1 MDEIINFTPES
12 VQKLED
18 YLLEKFPS
26 NHAQGN
32 SKYGIPYEG
41 SLFCDKYGNILD
53 EKEQIERAKKLIAR
67 LDKTFNKIWDDER
80 EYNTNENGGYAVVGT
95 KNPSLNR
102 IIETAKDSNGILTDD
117 KKTLCRVI
125 DSLAREINKDFNHYN
140 KTGLGIIR
148 ENTNYIFK
156 LRSDSTS
163 KLFRNPVRNATYLF
177 GGALALAAGFTALS
191 ASTAVI
197 AVEYGF
203 RTLFSSFGF
212 LGFGVLKLSENL
224 ERTSFFRKYSNCEFQ
239 IQEAKNKARNLS
251 GVAFTYPRGLICVRA
266 AKSAFGITTSSKK
279 DGKDGEESDSS
290 QSDKYLL
297 SSSQSNKPLTLQEV
311 QTRFDDLNERYKIAN
326 RENNHVEIENLNIE
340 RFNLNQLREK
350 LLSEQQPKKEITK
363 RTQSMPVIRHTA
375 LPQHS
380 LTQTRS
386 FDATRDQKPKIFLNR
401 DVEKLLIERIK
412 SERIKSY
419 IFLNEIKN
427 LNLNDE
433 QKNEIIDKL
442 KEIIFGE
449 SSVNAQTPDAN
460 TTNYRIAEIHNSI
473 SNFSSTSDV
482 GKIKFI
488 NFLKIILNEFDENLD
503 DPTPEF
509 KILGRRG
516 SNFVF
521 GDFLSGKIEE
531 LKIRAKELLENLDE
545 DDEEK
550 REKIKKI
557 YTGFKYKN
565 IEKPN
570 PFNFLIEEAKKITK
584 DQYDEFKSNFYIE
597 IAKMSDKYIPSS
609 SPEVILGSTLQNVK
623 RR

>member
-1 MDEIINFTPES
+1 MDETINFTQES

-32 SKYGIPYEG
+32 SEYGIPYEG
-41 SLFCDKYGNILD
+41 SLFCDKYDNILD
-53 EKEQIERAKKLIAR
+53 EKKQIERVKKLIAR
-67 LDKTFNKIWDDER
+67 LNKTFNKIWDDER
-80 EYNTNENGGYAVVGT
+80 EYDTNENGGYAVVGT

-102 IIETAKDSNGILTDD
+102 IIEIAKDSNGRLTDD

-340 RFNLNQLREK
+340 RYNLNQLREK
-350 LLSEQQPKKEITK
+350 LLSEQQPKKQIIE
-363 RTQSMPVIRHTA
+363 RTQSMPEIQYTA
-375 LPQHS
+375 PPQHS

-386 FDATRDQKPKIFLNR
+386 FHATRDKKPKIFLEST
-401 DVEKLLIERIK
+401 VEKLLIERIK
-412 SERIKSY
+412 SD

-427 LNLNDE
+427 LNPNDT

-449 SSVNAQTPDAN
+449 CSINTKKSDADAN
-460 TTNYRIAEIHNSI
+460 TTNYRIAEILNSI
-473 SNFSSTSDV
+473 SNFSSTSFDENM
-482 GKIKFI
+482 KFV
-488 NFLKIILNEFDENLD
+488 NFLKIILKEFDENFD
-503 DPTPEF
+503 DPTKEF
-509 KILGRRG
+509 KILARRD
-516 SNFVF
+516 STFNFA
-521 GDFLSGKIEE
+521 DPIEK

-550 REKIKKI
+550 RKKIKKI
-557 YTGFKYKN
+557 YTGSEYNK

-570 PFNFLIEEAKKITK
+570 PFNFLIEEAKEITK
-584 DQYDEFKSNFYIE
+584 DQYEFKSNFYSE
-597 IAKMSDKYIPSS
+597 IAKMKDKYIPSS
-609 SPEVILGSTLQNVK
+609 SPEVKSGSKLQNVK